1 MRTNSRCCSKE
12 LLLLVVPKTALKEHP
27 QVAQPEAQEKK
38 YLMNCYKLTILTDKK
53 KLVHSNQSWQV
64 FLYLET

>member
-27 QVAQPEAQEKK
+27 QVAQSEH
-38 YLMNCYKLTILTDKK
+38 KK
-53 KLVHSNQSWQV
+53 KILDELLQTYNIN
-64 FLYLET
+64 

>member
-38 YLMNCYKLTILTDKK
+38 ILDE
-53 KLVHSNQSWQV
+53 LVQTYNIN
-64 FLYLET
+64 